1 MRFWLSIAHFKG
13 NYSVITPPSV
23 QIIIRKL
30 CNLLYMP
37 IIDINKPKGQ
47 ALFAEYVD
55 RGVVPMAF
63 EVCWKTDGPEVKDCL
78 AKIKGMRS
86 KIWES
91 ALCRLTARKCLYIT
105 SAPSEGTIKV
115 YYFRLSGNEYAAPR
129 RTWWK
134 GQSTKP
140 T

>member
-37 IIDINKPKGQ
+37 IIDINKLKGQ

-91 ALCRLTARKCLYIT
+91 A
-105 SAPSEGTIKV
+105 
-115 YYFRLSGNEYAAPR
+115 
-129 RTWWK
+129 
-134 GQSTKP
+134 
-140 T
+140 